1 MSMFKTEDGDRFAC
15 EAQAVDSPLL
25 SLLPERPIIEQLI
38 LNRSGSWVE
47 KLELTRMRSGASVT
61 AIAMEQ
67 SRLVLS
73 RVMLTRPTLIITV
86 EYDQDGKPYLMTHCP
101 SCHANLNR
109 RPFSPPSWTIRNG
122 HFGR

>member
-1 MSMFKTEDGDRFAC
+1 MSTWKPKTETASP
-15 EAQAVDSPLL
+15 AKPSYHDSPLL

-47 KLELTRMRSGASVT
+47 KLELTKMKSGASVT

-73 RVMLTRPTLIITV
+73 RVMLTRPTLTVTV
-86 EYDQDGKPYLMTHCP
+86 ELRPGRRAVSNDPLPHLPRQD
-101 SCHANLNR
+101 
-109 RPFSPPSWTIRNG
+109 
-122 HFGR
+122 